1 MAVIGNPPA
10 KSIYQSVAK
19 QTITGTGDSSYSL
32 DYHVGSPNEIEVFVN
47 NVRQEPSLSYS
58 VAGDVISFTEAI
70 DSADDTYLVFQGKA
84 ATSTAF
90 TSVSLGSNGKKWN
103 LNGNITSGDLQFQ
116 YNSSTKM
123 DVNEYGD
130 VSTSGIFWENGQT
143 VSANYTITSGRNAM
157 SAGPITVAD
166 TVTVTVGAGQTWTV
180 V

>member
-58 VAGDVISFTEAI
+58 VAGDIIYFTEVI
-70 DSADDTYLVFQGKA
+70 DSADDAYLIYQGKA

-90 TSVSLGSNGKKWN
+90 TSVSLGSNSKKWN
-103 LNGNITSGDLQFQ
+103 LNGNPSSGDLQFQ
-116 YNSSTKM
+116 YNASTKM
-123 DVNEYGD
+123 DLDENGV

-143 VSANYTITSGRNAM
+143 VSSNYTITSGRNAM
-157 SAGPITVAD
+157 SAGPITVASG
-166 TVTVTVGAGQTWTV
+166 VTVTVGAGQTWTV